1 MYLFG
6 KKALYD
12 NLNNSNI
19 EIVYLNKKD
28 DNLVKILNENNIK
41 YSFQINKG
49 LLKKF
54 SKINHQ
60 NIIIKLIDNKNSN
73 LDEFLKSRD
82 DKKLTFLLLDSIQ
95 DPNNLG
101 SILRTAE
108 SFGVNG
114 VIFKKDNQ
122 VDITDAVSRI
132 SMGAVNNLNIFKV
145 TNLIDAINKLK
156 KHGFW
161 IYSSYISNQSQ
172 DFNKIRYSNRTCLV
186 VGNENK
192 GISPLIIKNS
202 DFLIHIKTIGK
213 TQSLNVGVATGILL
227 QKITMQ

>member
-172 DFNKIRYSNRTCLV
+172 DFNKIRYSNCTCLV

>member
-28 DNLVKILNENNIK
+28 DSLVKILNENNIK

-60 NIIIKLIDNKNSN
+60 NIIIKLIDNKNST
-73 LDEFLKSRD
+73 LDEFLKSHD

-122 VDITDAVSRI
+122 VDITDTVSRI

-156 KHGFW
+156 KYGFW

-192 GISPLIIKNS
+192 GISSLIIKNS

>member
-28 DNLVKILNENNIK
+28 DSLVKILNENNIK

-54 SKINHQ
+54 AKINHQ
-60 NIIIKLIDNKNSN
+60 NIIIKLIDNKNFN

-122 VDITDAVSRI
+122 VDITDTVSRI

>member
-114 VIFKKDNQ
+114 VIFKKNNQ